1 MTFLDFFAGIGGFR
15 RGMELAGHKCLG
27 FCEFDKYATASYTSM
42 HLCNDDDRKYLA
54 TLPLRQRQKEI
65 LDEKY
70 RHGEWYSA
78 DIRGVAC
85 GSLPRADCWCFGFPC
100 QDISVAGKQRGFDG
114 ERSSLF
120 FEVMRLLK
128 GTGGGDRPQWLLIE
142 IVKNLLAVSA
152 GFDFAR
158 VLCELEDLGYVV
170 EWRLLNSKDF
180 GVPQNRE
187 RLYIVGFH
195 GDRFPG
201 DPLDFPGNS
210 RETDVR
216 LKQLNNAKSM
226 ALRIFDPS
234 GIACCLLANGGA
246 WARAGLYKVGDRV
259 RELTPREAF
268 RIQGWTDEYFE
279 RAMLVN
285 FKSQLYKQA
294 GNGVT
299 VNVVKAIGERLNDL
313 DTCDNQRAAG
323 LSECDLESL

>member
-1 MTFLDFFAGIGGFR
+1 MRNTDTESGTQLTLEALLAEAFPEQTAGVSDSPVRTSVWRENSEASQANEAVFFSR
-15 RGMELAGHKCLG
+15 
-27 FCEFDKYATASYTSM
+27 
-42 HLCNDDDRKYLA
+42 LCDS
-54 TLPLRQRQKEI
+54 LRAR
-65 LDEKY
+65 
-70 RHGEWYSA
+70 
-78 DIRGVAC
+78 
-85 GSLPRADCWCFGFPC
+85 
-100 QDISVAGKQRGFDG
+100 
-114 ERSSLF
+114 
-120 FEVMRLLK
+120 
-128 GTGGGDRPQWLLIE
+128 GGGGGRPQWLPIE
-142 IVKNLLAVSA
+142 NVKNLLAVSA

-187 RLYIVGFH
+187 RLYIIGFH
-195 GDRFPG
+195 GDRFSG
-201 DPLDFPGNS
+201 DPLAFSGNG
-210 RETDVR
+210 RATDVK

-226 ALRIFDPS
+226 GLRIFDPS

-246 WARAGLYKVGDRV
+246 WARAGLYRVGDRV